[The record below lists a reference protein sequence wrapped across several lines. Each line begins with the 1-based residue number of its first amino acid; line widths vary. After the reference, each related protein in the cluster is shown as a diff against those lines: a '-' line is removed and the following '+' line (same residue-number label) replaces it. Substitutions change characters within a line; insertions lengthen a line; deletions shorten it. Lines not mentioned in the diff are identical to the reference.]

1 MSEICDEKFPS
12 IEVKMLEEKENRNRD
27 SNIQY
32 LNELPTFDEDQK
44 KTNAME
50 TDEEKNEKE
59 STNSDYSNQK
69 NNIENPNINKN
80 NGCIQV
86 SLKSFSEKVIIIG
99 EENKCKSDFSDT
111 NSQSNLETQE
121 KCDSQKNTTSVNN
134 SIQHDDNSNLNSKST
149 KTKKFNE
156 NIKKKDSCY
165 KNKKIKG
172 LNGKDKNQK
181 VHFVVKR
188 IRGHYLKRGKKEKKI
203 KKEKKPNKKEDGK
216 YELERETL
224 NSCVISGHENI
235 FLHLIDNLKF
245 KDNMKKIFLAIV
257 LPRKK
262 INSENNL
269 LNYINKPIKEF
280 YKDFKKGNYS
290 SESMAYKRE
299 IIDNICKEAEKG
311 ENNPDLKNLNTYF
324 CLKIRDL
331 LIIYIDKD
339 ELDNYGPD
347 AKKLFND
354 YPDVEKLFKDY
365 KIKHIKDEFKNDEK
379 QYYERR
385 VNIMKDLIKK
395 S

>member
-1 MSEICDEKFPS
+1 
-12 IEVKMLEEKENRNRD
+12 
-27 SNIQY
+27 
-32 LNELPTFDEDQK
+32 
-44 KTNAME
+44 
-50 TDEEKNEKE
+50 
-59 STNSDYSNQK
+59 
-69 NNIENPNINKN
+69 
-80 NGCIQV
+80 
-86 SLKSFSEKVIIIG
+86 
-99 EENKCKSDFSDT
+99 
-111 NSQSNLETQE
+111 
-121 KCDSQKNTTSVNN
+121 
-134 SIQHDDNSNLNSKST
+134 
-149 KTKKFNE
+149 
-156 NIKKKDSCY
+156 
-165 KNKKIKG
+165 
-172 LNGKDKNQK
+172 
-181 VHFVVKR
+181 
-188 IRGHYLKRGKKEKKI
+188 
-203 KKEKKPNKKEDGK
+203 
-216 YELERETL
+216 
-224 NSCVISGHENI
+224 
-235 FLHLIDNLKF
+235 
-245 KDNMKKIFLAIV
+245 MKKIFLAIV

-290 SESMAYKRE
+290 SKSMAYKRE